1 MTQKNETVS
10 TTLQLACELIS
21 RPSVTPL
28 DGGCQEVMIDRLQ
41 ALGFTIQRLP
51 FADVDNFWAVKG
63 ESGPVLCFAGHTDVV
78 PTGKLDDWQHPPFE
92 PVIADD
98 ILYGRGAA
106 DMKGALAAMVTACE
120 RFVEQQPNHAGRIAF
135 LITSDEEGPAVNGTV
150 KVVEWLQDQNK
161 IPDWCVIGEP
171 SSHQQLGDMVKN
183 GRRGSLNGTLVI
195 KGTQGH
201 IAYPHMADNP
211 IHRAAPALAEL
222 MAQQWDEGNDFFPA
236 TSFQVSNINGGTG
249 ATNVIPGEVTVVFN
263 FRFSTQVTAPQLQA
277 RVEDILKNH
286 ELSYDIEWNLSG
298 EPFITEPGDLV
309 SAVVDSIK
317 KETGLDTEL
326 STSGGTSDGR
336 FIAKLGTQVIELGT
350 LNATIHK
357 VDEQIAASDLD
368 KLSNIYQGILHKLLC

>member
-1 MTQKNETVS
+1 MTQKNETLS
-10 TTLQLACELIS
+10 PTLQLACDLIS
-21 RPSVTPL
+21 RPSVTPH
-28 DGGCQEVMIDRLQ
+28 DGGCQEVMIARLQ

-63 ESGPVLCFAGHTDVV
+63 KSGPILCFAGHTDVV
-78 PTGKLDDWQHPPFE
+78 PTGSLDDWQHPPFE
-92 PVIADD
+92 PFIVDD

-120 RFVEQQPNHAGRIAF
+120 RFVEQHPDHNGRIAF

-150 KVVEWLQDQNK
+150 KVVDWLQEQK
-161 IPDWCVIGEP
+161 IIPNWCVIGEP

-183 GRRGSLNGTLVI
+183 GRRGSLNATLTI

-201 IAYPHMADNP
+201 IAYPQLADNP

-236 TSFQVSNINGGTG
+236 TSFQVSNINSGTG
-249 ATNVIPGEVTVVFN
+249 ATNVIPGEVNVVFN
-263 FRFSTQVTAPQLQA
+263 FRFSTQVTAPLLQT
-277 RVEDILKNH
+277 RVETILKQHQLN
-286 ELSYDIEWNLSG
+286 YDIEWTLSG

-309 SAVVDSIK
+309 SAVVDGIK
-317 KETGLDTEL
+317 IETGITTEL

-357 VDEQIAASDLD
+357 VDEQIVASDLD
-368 KLSNIYQGILHKLLC
+368 KLSNIYESILNKLLC

>member
-1 MTQKNETVS
+1 MTQDNETLS
-10 TTLQLACELIS
+10 ATLSLACDLIS
-21 RPSVTPL
+21 RPSVSPL
-28 DGGCQEVMIDRLQ
+28 DGGCQDVMIERLQ
-41 ALGFTIQRLP
+41 ALGFAIHRLP

-78 PTGKLDDWQHPPFE
+78 PTGKLEDWQQPPFE
-92 PVIADD
+92 PTIADD

-120 RFVEQQPNHAGRIAF
+120 RFVEEHPNHTGRIAF
-135 LITSDEEGPAVNGTV
+135 LITSDEEGPAINGTV
-150 KVVEWLQDQNK
+150 KVVDWLREQK
-161 IPDWCVIGEP
+161 TIPNWCVIGEP
-171 SSHQQLGDMVKN
+171 SSNQQLGDMVKN
-183 GRRGSLNGTLVI
+183 GRRGSLNAILTI

-222 MAQQWDEGNDFFPA
+222 MAQHWDEGNDFFPA

-249 ATNVIPGEVTVVFN
+249 ATNVIPGDVTVVFN
-263 FRFSTQVTAPQLQA
+263 FRFSTEVTAPELQQ
-277 RVEDILKNH
+277 RVEAILTQH
-286 ELSYDIEWNLSG
+286 ELRYDIEWNLSG

-309 SAVVDSIK
+309 TAVVDSIK
-317 KETGLDTEL
+317 KETGLDTAL

-350 LNATIHK
+350 VNATIHK
-357 VDEQIAASDLD
+357 VDEQIVASDLD
-368 KLSNIYQGILHKLLC
+368 KLSTIYQSILKNLLC

>member
-1 MTQKNETVS
+1 
-10 TTLQLACELIS
+10 
-21 RPSVTPL
+21 
-28 DGGCQEVMIDRLQ
+28 MIARLQ
-41 ALGFTIQRLP
+41 ALGFAIQRLP

-63 ESGPVLCFAGHTDVV
+63 ESGPILCFAGHTDVV
-78 PTGKLDDWQHPPFE
+78 PTGSLDDWQHPPFE
-92 PVIADD
+92 PFILDD

-120 RFVEQQPNHAGRIAF
+120 RFVEQHPDHNGRIAF
-135 LITSDEEGPAVNGTV
+135 LITSDEEGPAVNGTI
-150 KVVEWLQDQNK
+150 KVVDWLQEQK
-161 IPDWCVIGEP
+161 IIPNWCVIGEP

-183 GRRGSLNGTLVI
+183 GRRGSLNATLTI

-201 IAYPHMADNP
+201 IAYPQLADNP

-222 MAQQWDEGNDFFPA
+222 MAQQWDEGNEFFPA
-236 TSFQVSNINGGTG
+236 TSFQVSNINSGTG
-249 ATNVIPGEVTVVFN
+249 ATNVIPGEVNVVFN
-263 FRFSTQVTAPQLQA
+263 FRFSTQVTAPLLQT
-277 RVEDILKNH
+277 RVETILKYH
-286 ELSYDIEWNLSG
+286 QLDYDIVWNLSG

-317 KETGLDTEL
+317 METGIATEL

-357 VDEQIAASDLD
+357 VDEQIVASDLD
-368 KLSNIYQGILHKLLC
+368 KLSNIYQNILNKLLC

>member
-1 MTQKNETVS
+1 
-10 TTLQLACELIS
+10 
-21 RPSVTPL
+21 
-28 DGGCQEVMIDRLQ
+28 MIERLQ
-41 ALGFTIQRLP
+41 ALGFVIQRLP

-78 PTGKLDDWQHPPFE
+78 PTGKLEDWQHPPFE
-92 PVIADD
+92 PLIADD

-120 RFVEQQPNHAGRIAF
+120 RFVEAQPNHAGRIAF
-135 LITSDEEGPAVNGTV
+135 LITSDEEGPAINGTV
-150 KVVEWLQDQNK
+150 KVVDWLREQNTIPEWC
-161 IPDWCVIGEP
+161 IIGEP
-171 SSHQQLGDMVKN
+171 SSNQQLGDMVKN
-183 GRRGSLNGTLVI
+183 GRRGSLNATLVI

-222 MAQQWDEGNDFFPA
+222 IAQHWDEGNDFFPA

-249 ATNVIPGEVTVVFN
+249 ATNVIPGDVAVVFN
-263 FRFSTQVTAPQLQA
+263 FRYSTEVTAPELQQ
-277 RVEDILKNH
+277 RVEAILKRH
-286 ELSYDIEWNLSG
+286 ELSYDIDWNLSG

-309 SAVVDSIK
+309 NAVVDSIK

-336 FIAKLGTQVIELGT
+336 FIATLGTQVIELGT

-357 VDEQIAASDLD
+357 VDEQIVASDLD
-368 KLSNIYQGILHKLLC
+368 KLSTIYQGILQQLLT